1 MADEITDPPGNQD
14 IVLVFL
20 KILAGCKV
28 RVLFYFI
35 YLERATVEAIAMMV
49 RSVCPRIRLACR
61 RG

>member
-20 KILAGCKV
+20 KMLAGCKV
-28 RVLFYFI
+28 RVLFI